1 MKSRELWT
9 AVLYTILFIA
19 LFIVLQVIALVITNL
34 TVSFINGPP
43 FLTTMNGAKDGTSIA
58 LSTVISSLLTLLL
71 FTRTKWAPVSNLY
84 LKSRP
89 WGVLLWAALLALGS
103 ILPMEFIAEKINL
116 TMPEQAEAMF
126 QSIMKTSWG
135 YIALG
140 IMAPL
145 EEEVVFRGGVLRVL
159 LNATGSKSHWI
170 AIILSALVF
179 GFIHFNL
186 AQGVHAFLLGLVLGW
201 MYYRTKSI
209 LPGLMLHWINNTV
222 AYVMFH
228 LMPQMSDGKLI
239 DFFHGSERMMYGGLF
254 FSLCILIP
262 SIFQLALRMKK
273 A

>member
-9 AVLYTILFIA
+9 AVLYTILFVA

-34 TVSFINGPP
+34 TVSFIHGTP
-43 FLTTMNGAKDGTSIA
+43 FLTTMNGVKDGTSIA
-58 LSTVISSLLTLLL
+58 LSAVISSLLTLLL

-116 TMPEQAEAMF
+116 TMPEQTEAMF
-126 QSIMKTSWG
+126 QSI
-135 YIALG
+135 I
-140 IMAPL
+140 
-145 EEEVVFRGGVLRVL
+145 VFRGGVLRVL

-209 LPGLMLHWINNTV
+209 LPGLMLHWMNNTV

>member
-9 AVLYTILFIA
+9 AVLYTILFVA
-19 LFIVLQVIALVITNL
+19 LFIVLKVIALVITNL
-34 TVSFINGPP
+34 IVSFIHGTP
-43 FLTTMNGAKDGTSIA
+43 FLTTMNGVKDGTSIA
-58 LSTVISSLLTLLL
+58 LSAVISSLLTLLL

-145 EEEVVFRGGVLRVL
+145 AEEVVFRGGVLRVL
-159 LNATGSKSHWI
+159 LNATGSKNHWI

-186 AQGVHAFLLGLVLGW
+186 AQGIHAFLLGLVLGW

-209 LPGLMLHWINNTV
+209 LPGLMLHWMNNTV

>member
-1 MKSRELWT
+1 MKSRKLWT
-9 AVLYTILFIA
+9 AVLYTILFVA
-19 LFIVLQVIALVITNL
+19 LFIVLQVIALVITDL
-34 TVSFINGPP
+34 TVSFINGTP

-58 LSTVISSLLTLLL
+58 LSSVISSLLTLLL
-71 FTRTKWAPVSNLY
+71 FTRTKWAQVSNLY

-116 TMPEQAEAMF
+116 TMPEQTEAMF
-126 QSIMKTSWG
+126 QSIMETSWG

-179 GFIHFNL
+179 GFITSICAGNPRLL
-186 AQGVHAFLLGLVLGW
+186 ARFGTWMDVLS
-201 MYYRTKSI
+201 YKEHSTR
-209 LPGLMLHWINNTV
+209 
-222 AYVMFH
+222 AYVALDEQH
-228 LMPQMSDGKLI
+228 S
-239 DFFHGSERMMYGGLF
+239 
-254 FSLCILIP
+254 SLCDVP
-262 SIFQLALRMKK
+262 FNATDERRK
-273 A
+273 AH